1 MRPKVSTSCIAPQ
14 GTEVPDLDLNVL
26 PPVLPKRTGNSHP
39 ASVTKKVWRKIV
51 YWAKIRDKMSNRLSY
66 LHSDDCDK
74 MKVVV
79 MGGGAF
85 GTAMAAHVARKG
97 HMVTMIVRNK
107 SVCKFINRK
116 HINPRYL
123 SEFDLPKN
131 VGATTDAAEALEGC
145 DVLIHAV
152 PVQSSREA
160 LGAIRELVPPDI
172 PVVAVSK
179 GVELGTRKLMCDV
192 IPEALG
198 RDEAEG
204 QVVVVSGPSF
214 AQEIM
219 DRRPT
224 SVVAASRSPDAAEK
238 VSRLL
243 TSKYFRVSMTEDV
256 LGVEVA
262 GALKN
267 VLAIAAG
274 ICEGLGL
281 GTNAMSALVTQ
292 GNAEIRWLATAMGAR
307 PETLAGLS
315 GMGDILLTCF
325 GSLSRNRTV
334 GVRLGKGERFED
346 VLNEKR
352 GVAEGVYTARLVV
365 ELADDYKAVAAS
377 GRAKCRA
384 ADDQDFQPPKVCDSL
399 WRLLL
404 RPGVKE
410 KGCFNGLNLEN
421 VEIGCAAKETLLCL
435 EWDFCLKSGTEKL
448 RCFCLD
454 IRIVPVTV
462 CIKQQGQMCCLV
474 SAAAI
479 PPDAEVPMMLS
490 VCFLVC
496 FPKFGFFKKISEIKG

>member
-1 MRPKVSTSCIAPQ
+1 MRLPSDRIEAELLRPQDFQSLHEHQSNRTCIASQ

-66 LHSDDCDK
+66 LHSDDCEK

-160 LGAIRELVPPDI
+160 APGFESPFLCTLSLLLPYDNPNDYTKHFTPRKHSSFVYSLSSWSECVRQVALGAIRELVPPDI

-179 GVELGTRKLMCDV
+179 ALYSGVELGTRKLMCDV
-192 IPEALG
+192 IPEAKFMVQGLREVEAVWIKDLCLRRLAATKL
-198 RDEAEG
+198 RDRLD
-204 QVVVVSGPSF
+204 VVVVSGPSF

-224 SVVAASRSPDAAEK
+224 SVVAASRSPEAAEK

-334 GVRLGKGERFED
+334 GVRLGKGERFE
-346 VLNEKR
+346 VRTASCETRLSSF
-352 GVAEGVYTARLVV
+352 GV
-365 ELADDYKAVAAS
+365 
-377 GRAKCRA
+377 
-384 ADDQDFQPPKVCDSL
+384 
-399 WRLLL
+399 
-404 RPGVKE
+404 
-410 KGCFNGLNLEN
+410 
-421 VEIGCAAKETLLCL
+421 
-435 EWDFCLKSGTEKL
+435 
-448 RCFCLD
+448 
-454 IRIVPVTV
+454 
-462 CIKQQGQMCCLV
+462 
-474 SAAAI
+474 
-479 PPDAEVPMMLS
+479 
-490 VCFLVC
+490 
-496 FPKFGFFKKISEIKG
+496 